1 MNIAHP
7 NYIYPDYYLLVPQ
20 GGKNIVPVPSPNM
33 YNHTSND
40 NKIYGT
46 DGSVSKLNIHNYN
59 LGLNDSHY
67 LHFPFNE
74 AYQTDRPQ
82 GKFYLR
88 KLPKN
93 LLLYKGRRVNNQ
105 RQFQSIFAT
114 ETNDN
119 THNQWFADFFV
130 SLLYTNP
137 QNPHQFVYRV
147 QKDLYLF
154 DVSDVY
160 AVTELV
166 NRIYKKIQMFSQNIN
181 QEKNVDSNVVMVDQE
196 DVYELKKMYK
206 YMTLVTLALGQTF
219 LAQKDKLSFIR
230 DDLPGLMAKA
240 YDNTDVGN
248 YIRGIMD
255 EMMPNIPVIDF
266 KKGRTNPL
274 PPVHA
279 DVFLEAKSFYH
290 GFGRHPHFLS
300 RTSITNF
307 DNDMVDCIREFFPEC
322 DGYIGG
328 PMLTLNKKNGNI
340 FHPEICLF
348 GNVRKNN
355 SNSNSNSRRKIEV
368 IKVLS
373 KDNAFVEDPRMVIP
387 QDKLDVF
394 QSFYMT
400 VLNTKNMEILS
411 MGKKIITDILDEN
424 LKASW
429 QQNGSSLYS
438 TRTTLPSMYSRR
450 MPQETSRLRRNP
462 LYFTPEQV
470 DTHYADLLDKHK
482 DTWQDKNYDTAEEA
496 EKWQKYSRKATQK
509 MKIADFQKAF
519 ALPLS
524 THTPYSQHS
533 QHSHHRHF

>member
-1 MNIAHP
+1 MYVMSVQPYQPDHPPMNIAHP
-7 NYIYPDYYLLVPQ
+7 NYLYPDYYLIVPQ
-20 GGKNIVPVPSPNM
+20 GGQNIVPVPSPDM
-33 YNHTSND
+33 YNHASND
-40 NKIYGT
+40 TKIYGT

-74 AYQTDRPQ
+74 AYQGDRPQ
-82 GKFYLR
+82 SKFYLR

-93 LLLYKGRRVNNQ
+93 VLLYKGRRVNNGK
-105 RQFQSIFAT
+105 QFQSIFDT

-137 QNPHQFVYRV
+137 EHPYQFVYRV

-166 NRIYKKIQMFSQNIN
+166 NRIYKKIQIFNQNLS
-181 QEKNVDSNVVMVDQE
+181 QEKNVAMIDQE
-196 DVYELKKMYK
+196 DVYELKKLYK
-206 YMTLVTLALGQTF
+206 YMTLVTLALGQTL
-219 LAQKDKLSFIR
+219 LAQKDKISFIQQ
-230 DDLPGLMAKA
+230 DLPELMAKA
-240 YDNTDVGN
+240 YDNTNMGN
-248 YIRGIMD
+248 YIKGLVD
-255 EMMPNIPVIDF
+255 QLMPNIPVIDF
-266 KKGRTNPL
+266 KKSKTNPL

-290 GFGRHPHFLS
+290 GFGRHPQFLS
-300 RTSITNF
+300 RMSITNF

-348 GNVRKNN
+348 GNVRK
-355 SNSNSNSRRKIEV
+355 SNSNSNSSSRRKLQV

-373 KDNAFVEDPRMVIP
+373 KDNAFVDDPRMAIP
-387 QDKLDVF
+387 KDKLDVF

-400 VLNTKNMEILS
+400 VLKTKNTEILS
-411 MGKKIITDILDEN
+411 MGKKIISDILDEN
-424 LKASW
+424 LKASPE
-429 QQNGSSLYS
+429 QNGSGIS
-438 TRTTLPSMYSRR
+438 TVTSILPSMYSRR
-450 MPQETSRLRRNP
+450 MPLESSRLRRNP

-470 DTHYADLLDKHK
+470 DAQYAKLLDKHK
-482 DTWQDKNYDTAEEA
+482 NAWQDKNYDTPQDA
-496 EKWQKYSRKATQK
+496 EKWQKESHKATQK
-509 MKIADFQKAF
+509 MKIKDFEKVFAF
-519 ALPLS
+519 
-524 THTPYSQHS
+524 Q
-533 QHSHHRHF
+533 